1 MTTTADASLR
11 CKARAIGVLYLLMM
25 LTGAIQTTFGRVDLP
40 SNAAGAAAVT
50 LAHAARIQFAFA
62 ADLLIV
68 ACYLPIPALFYQL
81 LKPVNSAVSLT
92 AAFFGLVG
100 CAVQAFTAIFRI
112 APLAILTSGSGTI
125 KRDQVE
131 ALAYLVRTLYTPA
144 YRIALVFFAFAF
156 ILIGYLVFRS
166 TFLPRF
172 LGVLAVIAGLA
183 WLTFLWPPLANLLWP
198 RVILP
203 LGIGEA
209 VLALWLLF
217 KGVNAERW
225 HALR

>member
-1 MTTTADASLR
+1 MIL
-11 CKARAIGVLYLLMM
+11 IGAMQM
-25 LTGAIQTTFGRVDLP
+25 RFGRGAQ
-40 SNAAGAAAVT
+40 AAQ
-50 LAHAARIQFAFA
+50 IQLAFA
-62 ADLLIV
+62 ADLLVV

-81 LKPVNSAVSLT
+81 LKPVNSAVSLI
-92 AAFFGLVG
+92 AAFFGVVG
-100 CAVQAFTAIFRI
+100 CAVQAFAAVFRI
-112 APLAILTSGSGTI
+112 APLTLKG
-125 KRDQVE
+125 DQAE
-131 ALAYLVRTLYTPA
+131 AFASMIRTLYTPA

-156 ILIGYLVFRS
+156 VLIGYLVFRS

-172 LGVLAVIAGLA
+172 LGVLAMIAGAA
-183 WLTFLWPPLANLLWP
+183 WLTFLWPPLADLLWP

-209 VLALWLLF
+209 VLALWLLI